1 MPVCILVCYELVLG
15 ISLGTLTVVE
25 MCKTFA
31 KKKKHLALHKQG
43 CVRRFMAYI
52 NKSNGSV

>member
-31 KKKKHLALHKQG
+31 KKKKAFSIAQARMRKEVYGVHQ
-43 CVRRFMAYI
+43 
-52 NKSNGSV
+52 